1 MIAKMKSKNF
11 IFLTLEGFTFQP
23 DSTNME
29 TDIENLQVIGFSAGM
44 NAEDAFKHLLQHNE
58 YLLDTSFDEIFS
70 LELANGNKK
79 TYFFLNG

>member
-1 MIAKMKSKNF
+1 MIAKMKSRNF
-11 IFLTLEGFTFQP
+11 IFLTIEGFTFQP

-29 TDIENLQVIGFSAGM
+29 PDIENFQVIGFSEGM
-44 NAEDAFKHLLQHNE
+44 NDENAFEPLLQHNE

-79 TYFFLNG
+79 TYFSLNG

>member
-11 IFLTLEGFTFQP
+11 IFLTHEGFTFQP
-23 DSTNME
+23 DSKNME
-29 TDIENLQVIGFSAGM
+29 PDIENLQVIDFSYGM
-44 NAEDAFKHLLQHNE
+44 NAEDAFEHLLQHNE

-79 TYFFLNG
+79 SYFSLKG